1 MIAFVSSHIYKHS
14 LSYKKQAKGR
24 HYAYHANHKPQT
36 LSPIF
41 AQIKIMGL
49 RIGQGIDFH
58 QLAEGRELW
67 IGGVKLEHSKGA
79 VGHSDADVLLHAI
92 CDALLGAACLGDIG
106 LHFPDTDAAY
116 KNIDSKILLQ
126 RTVDLI
132 REEGYSIIN
141 IDSTL
146 LLEKP
151 KIKPYVPQMQE
162 TIASICGIP
171 VKDVSIKATTT
182 ERMGFVGREEGL
194 TAHATVL
201 LQTI

>member
-1 MIAFVSSHIYKHS
+1 MS
-14 LSYKKQAKGR
+14 
-24 HYAYHANHKPQT
+24 PQGQQFMN
-36 LSPIF
+36 I
-41 AQIKIMGL
+41 

-67 IGGVKLEHSKGA
+67 IGGVKIEHSKGA

-106 LHFPDTDAAY
+106 VHFPDTDSAY

-126 RTVDLI
+126 QTIALVKK
-132 REEGYSIIN
+132 EGYSIIN
-141 IDSTL
+141 LDSTL
-146 LLEKP
+146 CLEKP

-162 TIASICGIP
+162 AIAAICGLT

-182 ERMGFVGREEGL
+182 EKMGFVGREEGL
-194 TAHATVL
+194 VAHATVL
-201 LQTI
+201 IQKA